1 VYQSNINEVVSRSRD
16 GMFVIDQERRC
27 VAFSEGCQRITGVA
41 AERVMGQQCECRRT
55 AECAGAHT
63 RSLFEALC
71 PGLEVFSG
79 DVSTSRQRVRIKRED
94 GATVW
99 VEVRY
104 SPMYDSA
111 GQIACVIG
119 VVQDISRANDLEKEL
134 RNGGPGPYTVSRLEP
149 LLPEPALPAL
159 EAEGESGSR
168 NGDGLLDRVL
178 AGVERREILNALR
191 RARGQR
197 SRAAKALGISR
208 SRLYRRMEALRIDPR
223 EDV

>member
-1 VYQSNINEVVSRSRD
+1 
-16 GMFVIDQERRC
+16 M
-27 VAFSEGCQRITGVA
+27 AFSEGCQRITGVA
-41 AERVMGQQCECRRT
+41 ADQVMGQQCDCRRT
-55 AECAGAHT
+55 AECEGAHT

-79 DVSTSRQRVRIKRED
+79 DVSTSRQRVRIKRDD

-111 GQIACVIG
+111 GQVACVIG

-134 RNGGPGPYTVSRLEP
+134 RNGGPGPYTVSRLEA

-159 EAEGESGSR
+159 EITGEFGNGHGS
-168 NGDGLLDRVL
+168 GLLDRVL
-178 AGVERREILNALR
+178 ASVERREVLNALR
-191 RARGQR
+191 RTHGQR
-197 SRAAKALGISR
+197 SQAAKALGISR